1 MERHSDPIEKRYFFI
16 GGALIC
22 FAYLAWLISS
32 NEILAFDT
40 VIRQWAYDQRNP
52 VLNRV
57 IIAVTYLGNWQTVVT
72 VGAVLLALP
81 RTRRRY
87 GLPFVGFSAAS
98 TVLYRIMK
106 AVFARPRPELAVRL
120 IEESGWSFPSGHSMN
135 CIVCYGILIYLLRR
149 HCQERRLANA
159 LTVLLSLLIL
169 SIGCSRVYVG
179 VHYPTDILG
188 GWSLGLAFLLAATLI
203 CEKAET
209 SLDVFDPHRK
219 GKNVWR

>member
-1 MERHSDPIEKRYFFI
+1 MAVSYTH
-16 GGALIC
+16 L
-22 FAYLAWLISS
+22 
-32 NEILAFDT
+32 
-40 VIRQWAYDQRNP
+40 
-52 VLNRV
+52 
-57 IIAVTYLGNWQTVVT
+57 IAVTYLGNWQTVVT
-72 VGAVLLALP
+72 VGAVLLVLP

-149 HCQERRLANA
+149 HCQDRRLANA
-159 LTVLLSLLIL
+159 LTILLSLLIL

-209 SLDVFDPHRK
+209 RLDVFDPHRK

>member
-1 MERHSDPIEKRYFFI
+1 M
-16 GGALIC
+16 IC

-149 HCQERRLANA
+149 HCQDRRLANA
-159 LTVLLSLLIL
+159 LTILLSLLIL

-209 SLDVFDPHRK
+209 RLDVFDPHRK

>member
-1 MERHSDPIEKRYFFI
+1 M
-16 GGALIC
+16 IC

-135 CIVCYGILIYLLRR
+135 CIVCYGILICLLRR
-149 HCQERRLANA
+149 HCQDRRLANA
-159 LTVLLSLLIL
+159 LTILLSLLIL

-209 SLDVFDPHRK
+209 RLDVFDPHRK